1 MQRRYIGVAHF
12 FLLFLVPDMAIL
24 RVFLILDDFSIFQ
37 PETPDIPGIWP
48 KYLEKLG
55 VTKDPFFNQNKA
67 I

>member
-1 MQRRYIGVAHF
+1 
-12 FLLFLVPDMAIL
+12 MAIL